1 MRAQCIYTICIH
13 TFLMPFY
20 HEKLLD
26 GVDCQIAPSKSSIIK
41 WKLQSVRVRLNFAK
55 LWNLGQNAHVHAECM
70 RYACGRKLNVR
81 MWVRAT
87 WKSVA
92 THTLLIT
99 LASQFWWQSCLGR
112 KNFYNF
118 HNFTTSWMVVWI
130 KSRRAYKSETPFRFH
145 HLLFY
150 KNWLAHFS
158 QRWKSKN
165 PITG

>member
-92 THTLLIT
+92 THSLTHRYNVAFLIHH
-99 LASQFWWQSCLGR
+99 LISGSIPNFSENSPSDGR
-112 KNFYNF
+112 KVVILL
-118 HNFTTSWMVVWI
+118 HNST
-130 KSRRAYKSETPFRFH
+130 
-145 HLLFY
+145 
-150 KNWLAHFS
+150 
-158 QRWKSKN
+158 
-165 PITG
+165 